1 MARFIYILIFSQFF
15 GLITVAAQSHLINEV
30 VLFEGGTDI
39 ATTPTFEISPL
50 DGSVL
55 VVNSTGIRDNVRVA
69 ELYNE
74 DLLLITSKNDTS
86 SVDGTL
92 TELTKDSSLGHVGV
106 TSHLTFQNS
115 FNWFEIFSFGA
126 AGATSFFDSSDVEE
140 SLTATHIHA
149 VDNATLIT
157 AGNAYG
163 YFTTTPD
170 SVFVGQFKD
179 HHLTWSVREPGSHVL
194 ALDRSNE
201 FIQLT
206 IALTNRLNVHSY
218 NKGTGIMENSYS
230 IDISDYRF
238 MPLVYRF
245 PETNDTLVAKATDTY
260 EVSCFDVNGFKW
272 GYHKLQTAE
281 TTSID
286 RIGDIQF
293 DEEGN
298 VYLTGIFYTQETG
311 SGVLVSKLSPDGDL
325 KWERRYDN
333 APNLKTWSSHS
344 IINGDILYVSGQE
357 TTESG
362 SWSQFLVAYSLD
374 DGQLLKESK
383 TPENGEYRFSTKAL
397 KVCDDQVLALGTVNG
412 PDREEFVLRKFDFPT
427 TPTSTDDLS
436 SVRINDGKLVVY
448 PNPAERM
455 SASVKLTE
463 QHGISYL
470 EIVSISGLVTDKLRV
485 VPGQREVRIPI
496 VKPGAYLVVA
506 YNQDHQP
513 LARERVIIR

>member
-1 MARFIYILIFSQFF
+1 M
-15 GLITVAAQSHLINEV
+15 VAAQSHLINEV
-30 VLFEGGTDI
+30 VLFDGVTDVT
-39 ATTPTFEISPL
+39 APPTFEISPL

-55 VVNSTGIRDNVRVA
+55 VVNSSGIHDNIRVA

-74 DLLLITSKNDTS
+74 DLLLIANENDTS
-86 SVDGTL
+86 DVDGTL
-92 TELTKDSSLGHVGV
+92 TQITKDSGLGHVGV

-126 AGATSFFDSSDVEE
+126 SGSTSLFQSDDTEE
-140 SLTATHIHA
+140 SLTATHILS
-149 VDNATLIT
+149 VNNATLFA
-157 AGNAYG
+157 AGNTYG
-163 YFTTTPD
+163 YFTPTPD
-170 SVFVGQFKD
+170 SVFIEQFKD
-179 HHLTWSVREPGSHVL
+179 RQPTWRVSEPGNHVL
-194 ALDRSNE
+194 ALDRSDE

-206 IALTNRLNVHSY
+206 IVQANKLNVFSY
-218 NKGTGIMENSYS
+218 NMGTGAMENSYS

-245 PETNDTLVAKATDTY
+245 PKSNVTLVAKATETY

-293 DEEGN
+293 DDEGN

-311 SGVLVSKLSPDGDL
+311 SGVLISKLSPDGDL

-357 TTESG
+357 TTENG
-362 SWSQFLVAYSLD
+362 GWSQFLVAYSLD

-397 KVCDDQVLALGTVNG
+397 KVCDNQVLALGTVNG

-427 TPTSTDDLS
+427 TPTSTDNLS
-436 SVRINDGKLVVY
+436 SSRLNGEKLIVY

-455 SASVKLTE
+455 SASVKLTD
-463 QHGISYL
+463 QHTISYL
-470 EIVSISGLVTDKLRV
+470 EIISISGQVEDQLRIA
-485 VPGQREVRIPI
+485 PGQQEVRIP
-496 VKPGAYLVVA
+496 VTKPGAYIVIA
-506 YNQDHQP
+506 YNQDHQAV
-513 LARERVIIR
+513 ARERVIIR